1 MAHTVN
7 INLPA
12 ALPAT
17 DLRNNPAFRDG
28 VKDIQHAKGNHN
40 PPQVNGFAGFN
51 AAYVTDTDQ
60 NVVLR
65 ITDQNGKVVMQI
77 PSEEY
82 LIMVKL
88 TKENV
93 QKILLKKV

>member
-12 ALPAT
+12 AVPAT

-28 VKDIQHAKGNHN
+28 LKNIQHVKGS
-40 PPQVNGFAGFN
+40 QDTLKVNGFGFN
-51 AAYVTDTDQ
+51 AAYVTDGDR

-65 ITDQNGKVVMQI
+65 ITDQNGRVVMQI

-88 TKENV
+88 MKENV
-93 QKILLKKV
+93 QNILLKKA

>member
-1 MAHTVN
+1 MGHTVN

-12 ALPAT
+12 AVPAT
-17 DLRNNPAFRDG
+17 DLRNNPAFKDG
-28 VKDIQHAKGNHN
+28 LKNIHHVKSSQN
-40 PPQVNGFAGFN
+40 PPQVNGFGFN
-51 AAYVTDTDQ
+51 AAYVTDGNQ

-65 ITDQNGKVVMQI
+65 ITDQNGRVVMQI

-88 TKENV
+88 MKENV
-93 QKILLKKV
+93 QNILLKKA

>member
-12 ALPAT
+12 VVPAT
-17 DLRNNPAFRDG
+17 DLKNNPAFRDV
-28 VKDIQHAKGNHN
+28 VKDIQLGKGNHK
-40 PPQVNGFAGFN
+40 PPEVNGVAGFN
-51 AAYVTDTDQ
+51 TAYVTDGDQ

-65 ITDQNGKVVMQI
+65 ITDRNGRVVMQI

-93 QKILLKKV
+93 QKILLKKA